1 MVKVVKA
8 VWNFFLDMQDP
19 WEDTSG
25 RYFYVI
31 LCWVL
36 VLIALV
42 AIGVAALAGAM

>member
-8 VWNFFLDMQDP
+8 DWNFFLDMHDP

-25 RYFYVI
+25 RNFYVI

-36 VLIALV
+36 VLSALV